1 MAEAAPPLRLA
12 VLLGGGGSALQA
24 LLEASQAGGAPA
36 EVAVVISHRATAGGL
51 HRALEAHLPAIY
63 LPPPVGL
70 RRTPE
75 AMAHYE
81 QRLVA
86 LLRPFD
92 VDLVALTGW
101 MLVLSPLFL
110 DAFPQAVLN
119 IHPALLPA
127 DGGETVTLSDGRH
140 IPAFRGAHAVQDA
153 LAAGVDTTGATV
165 HYAAP
170 AVDRGAVLA
179 TGEAPILPGDT
190 PATLHAR
197 IKPIEHCLLLRTLA
211 GLALARAAPR
221 ARAPLK

>member
-1 MAEAAPPLRLA
+1 MAEGVPPLRLA

-70 RRTPE
+70 RRTPL
-75 AMAHYE
+75 ALYE

-127 DGGETVTLSDGRH
+127 DGGETVTLSDGRRM
-140 IPAFRGAHAVQDA
+140 PAFRGAHAVQDA

-197 IKPIEHCLLLRTLA
+197 IKPIEHRLLLQTVAR
-211 GLALARAAPR
+211 LALARTAPR
-221 ARAPLK
+221 AQGS